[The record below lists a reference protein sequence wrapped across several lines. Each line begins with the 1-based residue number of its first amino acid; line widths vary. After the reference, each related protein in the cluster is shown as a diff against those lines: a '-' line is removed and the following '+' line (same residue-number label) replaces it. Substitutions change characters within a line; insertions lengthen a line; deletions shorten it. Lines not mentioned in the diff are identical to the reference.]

1 MKIPSKKTNIIKKSI
16 HLPLN
21 TLNDNKQ
28 KFTNN
33 KNETLI
39 KYDKIPLKNNTKN
52 DKEKEKEE
60 FGYELDQSYDKELNL
75 IKENKAKSTHQKSN
89 GEDLK
94 KYADKINNK
103 NINKDLK
110 LFNKEFLNNKNNN
123 NINIDLGENLLENKK
138 IKKTLILQQIL
149 LEEMKKE
156 MENLKKEKKNLIKEF
171 DIEKKNLIEKYEM
184 KIKNI
189 ITEKNELL
197 KNKTIIKEEIIN
209 IDNGNKYPENVSN
222 YLNISEEEYQ
232 IINRTYEIIKQSSD
246 RIKIILKNNHLKSE
260 EIIPTSNFKNY
271 FEHINIDNNGNI
283 SLHDKLLAIN
293 EFNNIINSEIN
304 FLLDKAKN
312 NIFDIKYKRNM
323 NKNVNN
329 NSQNLSNNI
338 FNSENGQNNWI
349 NDDKNKIFKKIDA
362 IINKNR
368 FAAPIN
374 YNNYM
379 SKSKILINDK
389 NRMNIL
395 NRSRAQNINSININ
409 SNLIH
414 LKKSLFEKN
423 SIVYKSNLSPKNNN
437 SLNLYVSNNENFSS
451 KYNKLINILN
461 DNENNSKLIKIK
473 NLKTIEL
480 NNVTTKNTISNKI
493 LNKDN
498 NNLAETPFFKN
509 IKRTKIP
516 LTDNLRVNNTANINK
531 MKDDLL
537 SSNNITSKRNNIN
550 YNPIYQNDSGGNSI
564 KLNHLNHTF
573 DKISFLPS
581 FKTNNIKRKIP
592 QNSNLNN
599 KKVERNKINKLDFHK
614 TDIKGNEEYIKINDI
629 FKNSN
634 NSNELSKSNKIQ
646 SNKSENESFQNEE
659 NKYEKEKGNINTN
672 RKFFQK
678 IFLNQKLLK
687 KQIIGDIN
695 GLSNDIINSTFS
707 KNNISK
713 NLNNNNST
721 KGNDKLDINNIEK
734 IDFNYKHKILKK
746 IEKIE

>member
-1 MKIPSKKTNIIKKSI
+1 MKIPSKKTNLIKKSI

-52 DKEKEKEE
+52 DKEKEE

-94 KYADKINNK
+94 KYADKINIK
-103 NINKDLK
+103 NFNKDLT
-110 LFNKEFLNNKNNN
+110 LYNKEFLNNKNIN

-389 NRMNIL
+389 NRKNIL
-395 NRSRAQNINSININ
+395 NRSRDQNINSININ

-461 DNENNSKLIKIK
+461 DNENNFKLIKIK

-564 KLNHLNHTF
+564 NHLNHTF

>member
-222 YLNISEEEYQ
+222 YLNVSEEEYQ
-232 IINRTYEIIKQSSD
+232 IINMTYEIIKQSSD

-461 DNENNSKLIKIK
+461 DNENNSKLIKTK

-564 KLNHLNHTF
+564 NHLNHTF

>member
-94 KYADKINNK
+94 KYADKINIK
-103 NINKDLK
+103 NFNKDLT
-110 LFNKEFLNNKNNN
+110 LYNKEFLNNKNNN

-222 YLNISEEEYQ
+222 YLNVSEEEYQ

-461 DNENNSKLIKIK
+461 DNENNSKLIKTK